1 MRHKKALI
9 LALFFGLQRL
19 FAATLDVYTDTG
31 ETYVGQ
37 PVILTMRISGS
48 KAVNRPEL
56 ADIPGVQIAPQGQ
69 SRFVQSSFGSGA
81 GGSSVTMEYTWR
93 LMPLKTG
100 KMTVPGFDLKMP
112 DGTRLQ
118 SEEIEILVREPGP
131 LEGYHLF
138 LTTDAET
145 VFPGIP
151 VRVTLKWLF
160 SSEVSRPDFTIPFLE
175 RNDIRIDDLPPPSSQ
190 SSDIYQ
196 FTVGSR
202 KVYAVQS
209 AEIYEGQQYASLSMS
224 WDIYPENPGELD
236 LQPVFLAFQRGVVDR
251 QGRRGYQP
259 AVIPSNPL
267 SLQVARLPGE
277 MDSFPG
283 GILVADDT
291 LDITAELS
299 QTRVYP
305 GDPLT
310 LTLRIKGLVSPD
322 VTDFRGVE
330 DLNELKG
337 IIRTD
342 PSSLITETEGS
353 DLLVSQSLRIETSSI
368 DSFPSLSFPYY
379 SLKRGAVR
387 TAVSPPV
394 GLEVLELEGGTIRPA
409 DSAGLSGGAGRTE
422 AVTDSEGIALKGNR
436 SSTGGSALFLKRYLM
451 AAVLLIL
458 TVLLLLAPFIVKS
471 AGSLR
476 FGRRRADL
484 RGQIKMALR
493 AYKRDRVPEKGQRVY
508 DLLLAWR
515 DVNGS
520 PGSELESLC
529 GRLEESLWGAG
540 GEARPS
546 EDFLDSISAAIDAD
560 KKKGGSI

>member
-1 MRHKKALI
+1 
-9 LALFFGLQRL
+9 
-19 FAATLDVYTDTG
+19 
-31 ETYVGQ
+31 
-37 PVILTMRISGS
+37 
-48 KAVNRPEL
+48 
-56 ADIPGVQIAPQGQ
+56 
-69 SRFVQSSFGSGA
+69 
-81 GGSSVTMEYTWR
+81 
-93 LMPLKTG
+93 
-100 KMTVPGFDLKMP
+100 MTVPGFDLKMP

-291 LDITAELS
+291 LDITAELE
-299 QTRVYP
+299 P
-305 GDPLT
+305 D
-310 LTLRIKGLVSPD
+310 KGLS
-322 VTDFRGVE
+322 R
-330 DLNELKG
+330 
-337 IIRTD
+337 
-342 PSSLITETEGS
+342 
-353 DLLVSQSLRIETSSI
+353 
-368 DSFPSLSFPYY
+368 
-379 SLKRGAVR
+379 
-387 TAVSPPV
+387 
-394 GLEVLELEGGTIRPA
+394 
-409 DSAGLSGGAGRTE
+409 
-422 AVTDSEGIALKGNR
+422 
-436 SSTGGSALFLKRYLM
+436 
-451 AAVLLIL
+451 
-458 TVLLLLAPFIVKS
+458 
-471 AGSLR
+471 
-476 FGRRRADL
+476 
-484 RGQIKMALR
+484 
-493 AYKRDRVPEKGQRVY
+493 
-508 DLLLAWR
+508 
-515 DVNGS
+515 
-520 PGSELESLC
+520 
-529 GRLEESLWGAG
+529 
-540 GEARPS
+540 
-546 EDFLDSISAAIDAD
+546 
-560 KKKGGSI
+560 